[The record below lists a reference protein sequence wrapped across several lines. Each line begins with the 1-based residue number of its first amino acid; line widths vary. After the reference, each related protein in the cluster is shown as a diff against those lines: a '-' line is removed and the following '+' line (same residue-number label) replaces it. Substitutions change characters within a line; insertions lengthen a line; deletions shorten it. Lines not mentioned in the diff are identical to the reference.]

1 MGGNTRRV
9 VGTALHSSLWLG
21 FLFGGGNLG
30 GGIWEVGKEKNYADW
45 EGIQVIGK
53 IEFFV

>member
-9 VGTALHSSLWLG
+9 VGTALHSSLRLG
-21 FLFGGGNLG
+21 FYLGGEFG
-30 GGIWEVGKEKNYADW
+30 GGIWEVGKEKNYAEW